1 MGLTSMKLPEK
12 TEKKSFPEVWRNSD
26 KYPYGLKI
34 TLDKAILKKLGLTAK
49 DFKSGETVTLEAV
62 AQVYETS
69 DRTSIE
75 SGDNQS
81 VSLQITK
88 MGVSKQPKK
97 GNALAKP
104 RS

>member
-1 MGLTSMKLPEK
+1 MGLVSMELPK
-12 TEKKSFPEVWRNSD
+12 KIEKKSSPEVWRNSD

-49 DFKSGETVTLEAV
+49 DFQSGEVVTLEAV

-88 MGVSKQPKK
+88 MGISKQTKP
-97 GNALAKP
+97 GNKLAKP
-104 RS
+104 R